1 MAVTTQSGV
10 PCKIRAGDTTIF
22 TITGTD
28 YSPSTHS
35 AAFIL
40 QKVATGATLATVA
53 ATESGDTYTF
63 TIAAG
68 TSASW
73 AAGSYQWC
81 IRYTVTADSTV
92 ETGETGLLD
101 ILPNLGTSQTAS
113 AAATLLASLETAI
126 ATVTANPYQ
135 SVSFNGQSVTFGSL
149 QMWYAERTKLRAE
162 VIKEQ
167 RAALKAAGLNDGSIY
182 QAQFRRDC

>member
-40 QKVATGATLATVA
+40 QKVATGATLATVS

-73 AAGSYQWC
+73 ASGSYQWC
-81 IRYTVTADSTV
+81 LRYTVTADSTV

-113 AAATLLASLETAI
+113 SAATLLAALETAI

-135 SVSFNGQSVTFGSL
+135 QISFNGQSLSFANISVL
-149 QMWYAERTKLRAE
+149 YEERKRLRSE

-167 RAALKAAGLNDGSIY
+167 RAALKASGLNDGTLY
-182 QAQFRRDC
+182 QCQFR